1 VTVARELVTLIR
13 YETDLSGVRDIPN
26 KVVPGLDKVA
36 PAVDRGNTALARMG
50 MLFRGLLAGVGIAA
64 ITRMADDWAGVEGRV
79 KLVTKGVDEQKQA
92 LTGLYDIAQ
101 ATGQAYT
108 ATAGLFQSV
117 QRNAKELGLQLD
129 ETLQLTDTIGRA
141 LTIGGGSASSQEAA
155 LTQLGQALGSGKLQ
169 GEELN
174 SILEQAP
181 RLAQAIAEA
190 FNIPV
195 GKLKDMAKEG
205 KLTSKELARGL
216 LKQSGKLRDEFES
229 MPLTFS
235 RAFTRLGNALGKQI
249 DKLNK
254 SSGAARIFYRVT
266 SLVIDNLETIIKY
279 VAFLGAAAGLTKL
292 VTMARRAGGL
302 FGAINARLAAMGGA
316 AALRPLLATFLR
328 ALAVVTA
335 IYYVFDDIS
344 VWFKG
349 GDSLIGDVLG
359 PMSDWKWLADAVVT
373 ALTFVKNL
381 LGGAAQTLTQW
392 VSKWGLILVIV
403 GGIVAAIGLIPTIVV
418 ALIVAF
424 AGFFNYLRKNW
435 DAIKA
440 MVAGVG
446 KSMSDSVNQAWE
458 DIKAGAIRVWGEI
471 SKIIS
476 DSIPDFVKSGVKWQ
490 GQVIGEGWGNLRSLG
505 EMAGVLPTRP
515 GAVAG
520 GGTTVQQNAN
530 VTVNATTNTPAAVA
544 DAARRGTQQ
553 AMGSSMVPM
562 VEAGP

>member
-1 VTVARELVTLIR
+1 
-13 YETDLSGVRDIPN
+13 
-26 KVVPGLDKVA
+26 
-36 PAVDRGNTALARMG
+36 
-50 MLFRGLLAGVGIAA
+50 
-64 ITRMADDWAGVEGRV
+64 
-79 KLVTKGVDEQKQA
+79 
-92 LTGLYDIAQ
+92 
-101 ATGQAYT
+101 
-108 ATAGLFQSV
+108 
-117 QRNAKELGLQLD
+117 
-129 ETLQLTDTIGRA
+129 
-141 LTIGGGSASSQEAA
+141 
-155 LTQLGQALGSGKLQ
+155 
-169 GEELN
+169 
-174 SILEQAP
+174 
-181 RLAQAIAEA
+181 
-190 FNIPV
+190 
-195 GKLKDMAKEG
+195 
-205 KLTSKELARGL
+205 
-216 LKQSGKLRDEFES
+216 
-229 MPLTFS
+229 
-235 RAFTRLGNALGKQI
+235 
-249 DKLNK
+249 
-254 SSGAARIFYRVT
+254 
-266 SLVIDNLETIIKY
+266 
-279 VAFLGAAAGLTKL
+279 
-292 VTMARRAGGL
+292 
-302 FGAINARLAAMGGA
+302 
-316 AALRPLLATFLR
+316 
-328 ALAVVTA
+328 
-335 IYYVFDDIS
+335 
-344 VWFKG
+344 
-349 GDSLIGDVLG
+349 
-359 PMSDWKWLADAVVT
+359 
-373 ALTFVKNL
+373 
-381 LGGAAQTLTQW
+381 